1 MIRRTDLI
9 SAAGIMVVIALGCET
24 GRAADPNGADANGCG
39 FTLSEDK
46 PLARKPKAGEVR
58 GTLRPTDRIAR
69 IWATHR
75 PTGKTYQPTS
85 FDANSGAFVFG
96 NLPGAATVDVCIET
110 TSGRVIEGID
120 LSPPDPQLLKL
131 AEKRRRQLGLPAE
144 REHVFTRRD
153 ANAVVEWVAN
163 AKDFLEQRRV
173 LYVKGHGRRA
183 TALVELM
190 RTREFHAS
198 GGKLVWRV
206 ELWQFVNQ
214 FGGWDR
220 IANTEIT
227 LRRLRVSPAQWR
239 KVHVEWTP
247 KLSVQIARDGAAKPI
262 TFTIPD
268 KAAPA
273 TSRPA
278 NSKPKLET
286 SPKVLGLDTGG
297 NTGEKPEKPT
307 GTK

>member
-1 MIRRTDLI
+1 MRYTYVIFLVAVVL
-9 SAAGIMVVIALGCET
+9 AAGHGS
-24 GRAADPNGADANGCG
+24 GRAADANGADANGCG
-39 FTLSEDK
+39 FALREDK
-46 PLARKPKAGEVR
+46 PLARKAKTGEVR

-75 PTGKTYQPTS
+75 PTGKTYQPAG
-85 FDANSGAFVFG
+85 FDANSGAFVFR
-96 NLPGAATVDVCIET
+96 NLPGASTVDICLET
-110 TSGRVIEGID
+110 KTGRVIEGID

-144 REHVFTRRD
+144 RQHAFTRRD

-198 GGKLVWRV
+198 DGKLVWRV

-227 LRRLRVSPAQWR
+227 LRRLRVNPAEWR

-247 KLSVQIARDGAAKPI
+247 KLSVQIARGGSSKPI

-268 KAAPA
+268 KASPA

-278 NSKPKLET
+278 NSKPKLDT

-297 NTGEKPEKPT
+297 KTVEKPEKPT

>member
-1 MIRRTDLI
+1 MLL
-9 SAAGIMVVIALGCET
+9 ALGY
-24 GRAADPNGADANGCG
+24 GAGQGADANGVDANGCE
-39 FTLSEDK
+39 FRLTEDK
-46 PLARKPKAGEVR
+46 PLARKAKPGDVR
-58 GTLRPTDRIAR
+58 GTIQPAGKVAR
-69 IWATHR
+69 LWATHR
-75 PTGKTYQPTS
+75 PTGRTYQPTS
-85 FDANSGAFVFG
+85 FDANSGAFVFR

-131 AEKRRRQLGLPAE
+131 AQKRRKQLGLPAQ

-153 ANAVVEWVAN
+153 ANAVVQWVAN

-227 LRRLRVSPAQWR
+227 LRRLRVSPADWR

-247 KLSVQIARDGAAKPI
+247 KLSVHVDRGGSSEPV
-262 TFTIPD
+262 TFTIPGKVD
-268 KAAPA
+268 PA

-278 NSKPKLET
+278 NSKPKLDT
-286 SPKVLGLDTGG
+286 SPKVLGLDAS
-297 NTGEKPEKPT
+297 NNASDPHEKPT
-307 GTK
+307 GKKRE

>member
-1 MIRRTDLI
+1 
-9 SAAGIMVVIALGCET
+9 MVVIALGSGT
-24 GRAADPNGADANGCG
+24 GRAGDPNGADANGCG
-39 FTLSEDK
+39 FTLVEDR
-46 PLARKPKAGEVR
+46 PLARKPKTGEVR
-58 GTLRPTDRIAR
+58 GKLTPADNVAR
-69 IWATHR
+69 VWATHR

-96 NLPGAATVDVCIET
+96 NLPGAATYDVCLKT
-110 TSGRVIEGID
+110 KTGRVIEGID
-120 LSPPDPQLLKL
+120 LSPSDAQLLKL
-131 AEKRRRQLGLPAE
+131 AEKRRRQLGLAAE
-144 REHVFTRRD
+144 RQHTFTRRD

-220 IANTEIT
+220 LANTEIT
-227 LRRLRVSPAQWR
+227 LRRLRVSPDPWR

-247 KLSVQIARDGAAKPI
+247 KLSVQIARDGSSKPI
-262 TFTIPD
+262 RFAIPD
-268 KAAPA
+268 KAEPA

-278 NSKPKLET
+278 NSKPKLDT
-286 SPKVLGLDTGG
+286 SPKVLGLDPGG
-297 NTGEKPEKPT
+297 KTVEKPEKPT